1 MKHLIIGLGKSG
13 LAAGKYLQKKGEKV
27 IGYDE
32 RLIDAPFETTAS
44 LDLSGIDQ
52 IVLSPGFDPRCR
64 FIESAQKKGIP
75 IIGEMELGLR
85 DLNGFCIGITGSNGK
100 TTTCLLLEH
109 FCKKAGKSSRVLGN
123 IGKPI
128 CSYLL
133 EKVVPSSIY
142 ILEISSFQLETLE
155 KKAFDLVGFL
165 PICPNHLDR
174 YNSFSEYKKTK
185 LKLGSLIKPLGKVF
199 APYSLRKDLPSS
211 LEVGSHPLLL
221 AKRLAKELGISP
233 DEKGFFYPEH
243 RLEKLATWKGI
254 HFYNDSKST
263 TPESTLYAVKN
274 CGKKIFLLCGGSD
287 KNLEYTT
294 WIKGFSDQVIK
305 VFAVGSCG
313 EKIANT
319 LQSYYN
325 VVRKNTLKEAF
336 YLAVSFAKP
345 GDTILLSPGS
355 ASYDEF
361 SNYEE
366 RGKAFKK
373 WVNSLKDKSI

>member
-13 LAAGKYLQKKGEKV
+13 LAAGKYLQEKGEKV

-32 RLIDAPFETTAS
+32 KPIDAPFETSSS

-52 IVLSPGFDPRCR
+52 IVLSPGFDPRCS
-64 FIESAQKKGIP
+64 FIQSARKKGMP

-85 DLNGFCIGITGSNGK
+85 DLNKFCVGITGSNGK
-100 TTTCLLLEH
+100 TTSCLLLEH
-109 FCKKAGKSSRVLGN
+109 FCKKAGKSSQVLGN
-123 IGKPI
+123 TGKPI

-133 EKVVPSSIY
+133 EKKFPSSIY

-155 KKAFDLVGFL
+155 IKAFDLVGFL

-174 YNSFSEYKKTK
+174 YNSFSEYKQTK
-185 LKLGSLIKPLGKVF
+185 LKLASLIKPLGKVF
-199 APYSLRKDLPSS
+199 APYSLQKDLPSS
-211 LEVGSHPLLL
+211 LEVGAHPLLL
-221 AKRLAKELGISP
+221 AKRLAKELGISA
-233 DEKGFFYPEH
+233 DEKGFSYPEH

-274 CGKKIFLLCGGSD
+274 CEKKILLLCGGSD
-287 KNLEYTT
+287 KNLEYTG
-294 WIKGFSDQVIK
+294 WIQGFSDRVTK

-366 RGKAFKK
+366 RGKAFKN